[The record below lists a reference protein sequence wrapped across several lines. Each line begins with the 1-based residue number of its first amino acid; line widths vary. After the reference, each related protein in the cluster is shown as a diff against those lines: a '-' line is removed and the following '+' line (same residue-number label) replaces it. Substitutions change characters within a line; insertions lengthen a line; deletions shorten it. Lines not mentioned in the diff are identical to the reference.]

1 MKFSDLALQDLCE
14 GIWEVANNELLNSKE
29 IKRELY
35 ENVITQNKD
44 YLIDTKKTKTIKNES
59 STKKISN
66 YKVKLGE
73 VGNSVK
79 EKKNV
84 ATTSRRKQDHQ
95 TDKAGYKSA
104 NSTLY

>member
-1 MKFSDLALQDLCE
+1 MKFSDIALQYLCA
-14 GIWEVANNELLNSKE
+14 GICEVANNELLNSKE

-44 YLIDTKKTKTIKNES
+44 YLIDTEKTKTIKTEL

-73 VGNSVK
+73 VGNSIK
-79 EKKNV
+79 EKIKRCNNISNE
-84 ATTSRRKQDHQ
+84 TRS
-95 TDKAGYKSA
+95 S
-104 NSTLY
+104 NW

>member
-1 MKFSDLALQDLCE
+1 M
-14 GIWEVANNELLNSKE
+14 LLFLSKQ
-29 IKRELY
+29 LY

-44 YLIDTKKTKTIKNES
+44 YLIDTKKTRTIKNEL

-79 EKKNV
+79 EKK
-84 ATTSRRKQDHQ
+84 
-95 TDKAGYKSA
+95 
-104 NSTLY
+104 TLQQHLEGNKIIKLVKRDTNPRIQLCTK

>member
-44 YLIDTKKTKTIKNES
+44 YHTKKTKTIKNES

-79 EKKNV
+79 ETKTRCNNISKETRSSNW
-84 ATTSRRKQDHQ
+84 
-95 TDKAGYKSA
+95 
-104 NSTLY
+104 